1 MEARPCS
8 SSSAEHRCS
17 RVPAMT
23 HDRPLAGR
31 SVVVTRAAE
40 QAGPFVTS
48 LRNLGAAVVE
58 VPVIR
63 IAAPDDGGASL
74 LSSVRDLASYDWV
87 VLTSPNAAER
97 FLRAV
102 DESAIGHADLKIACV
117 GPGTA
122 SVVRDGGRSV
132 ALVADRAVGE
142 GLVESFPL
150 GSGRVLLPCAA
161 VARSVVPDG
170 LRARGWTVD
179 EVVAYRTEP
188 IPADPVRR
196 SAVGEADAIAFTS
209 SSTVRAFVSSL
220 GTDALPPIVVSIGP
234 ETTATLIEHG
244 VRPFRTADP
253 HTLDGLLRALV
264 ESLK

>member
-1 MEARPCS
+1 
-8 SSSAEHRCS
+8 
-17 RVPAMT
+17 MT
-23 HDRPLAGR
+23 DDRPLAGR

-48 LRNLGAAVVE
+48 LRDLGAAVVE

-63 IAAPDDGGASL
+63 IVPPDDGGAAL
-74 LSSVRDLASYDWV
+74 LARVRDLASYEWV

-97 FLRAV
+97 FFRAV
-102 DESAIGHADLKIACV
+102 DESSTGQPDLKIACV

-122 SVVRDGGRSV
+122 AVVGDVGRTV
-132 ALVADRAVGE
+132 ELVADSAVGE

-150 GSGRVLLPCAA
+150 GSGRVLAPRAA

-170 LRARGWTVD
+170 LRAKGWTVD

-188 IPADPVRR
+188 VPLD
-196 SAVGEADAIAFTS
+196 SAVRVAVGDADAIAFTS
-209 SSTVRAFVSSL
+209 SSTVRAFVTSL
-220 GTDALPPIVVSIGP
+220 GTDAMPPIVVSIGP

-244 VRPFRTADP
+244 IRPFRTADP
-253 HTLDGLLRALV
+253 HTLDGLRRALV
-264 ESLK
+264 ESLS

>member
-1 MEARPCS
+1 
-8 SSSAEHRCS
+8 
-17 RVPAMT
+17 MT
-23 HDRPLAGR
+23 RDRPLAGR

-40 QAGPFVTS
+40 QAGPFVAS
-48 LRNLGAAVVE
+48 LRNLGAVVVE

-63 IAAPDDGGASL
+63 IAAPDDGGAAL
-74 LSSVRDLASYDWV
+74 LSRVRDLASYDWV

-97 FLRAV
+97 FFQAV
-102 DESAIGHADLKIACV
+102 DESAIGQPDLKIACV

-122 SVVRDGGRSV
+122 TVVSDVGRTV
-132 ALVADRAVGE
+132 ELVADRAVGE

-150 GSGRVLLPCAA
+150 GSGRVLAPRAA
-161 VARSVVPDG
+161 SARSVVPDG

-179 EVVAYRTEP
+179 EVAAYRTEP
-188 IPADPVRR
+188 VPLDSAVRV
-196 SAVGEADAIAFTS
+196 AVGEADAIAFTS

-220 GTDALPPIVVSIGP
+220 GTDAMPPIVVSIGP

-264 ESLK
+264 ESLS

>member
-1 MEARPCS
+1 
-8 SSSAEHRCS
+8 
-17 RVPAMT
+17 MT
-23 HDRPLAGR
+23 RDRPLAGR

-40 QAGPFVTS
+40 QAGPFVAS
-48 LRNLGAAVVE
+48 LRNLGAVVVE

-63 IAAPDDGGASL
+63 IAAPEDGGAA
-74 LSSVRDLASYDWV
+74 LSARVRDLASYDWV

-97 FLRAV
+97 FFRAV
-102 DESAIGHADLKIACV
+102 DESAIGQPDLKIACV

-122 SVVRDGGRSV
+122 TVVSDVGRTV
-132 ALVADRAVGE
+132 ELVADRAVGE

-150 GSGRVLLPCAA
+150 GSGRVLAPRAA
-161 VARSVVPDG
+161 IARSVVPDG

-188 IPADPVRR
+188 VPLDSAVRV
-196 SAVGEADAIAFTS
+196 AVGEADAIAFTS

-220 GTDALPPIVVSIGP
+220 GTDAMPPIVVSIGP

-244 VRPFRTADP
+244 IRPFRTADP

-264 ESLK
+264 ESLS

>member
-1 MEARPCS
+1 
-8 SSSAEHRCS
+8 
-17 RVPAMT
+17 MT
-23 HDRPLAGR
+23 RDRPLAGR

-48 LRNLGAAVVE
+48 LRDLGAAVVE

-63 IAAPDDGGASL
+63 IVPPDDGGAAL
-74 LSSVRDLASYDWV
+74 LSRVGDLAAYDWV

-97 FLRAV
+97 FVRAV
-102 DESAIGHADLKIACV
+102 DESVIGSPDVKIACV

-122 SVVRDGGRSV
+122 TVISDSGQSVG
-132 ALVADRAVGE
+132 LVADRAVGE

-150 GSGRVLLPCAA
+150 GPGRVLLPRAA

-170 LRARGWTVD
+170 LRARGWSVD

-188 IPADPVRR
+188 VPLDPRVRA
-196 SAVGEADAIAFTS
+196 AVGEADAIAFTS
-209 SSTVRAFVSSL
+209 SSTVRAFVTSL
-220 GTDALPPIVVSIGP
+220 GTGALPPLVVSIGP

-244 VRPFRTADP
+244 VRPFRTADS

-264 ESLK
+264 ESLG

>member
-1 MEARPCS
+1 
-8 SSSAEHRCS
+8 
-17 RVPAMT
+17 MT
-23 HDRPLAGR
+23 LDRPLAGR

-48 LRNLGAAVVE
+48 LRDLGAAVVE

-63 IAAPDDGGASL
+63 IVPPDDGGAAL
-74 LSSVRDLASYDWV
+74 LSRVGDLASYDWV

-102 DESAIGHADLKIACV
+102 DESVIGSPDVKIACV

-122 SVVRDGGRSV
+122 TVVREAGRHV

-142 GLVESFPL
+142 GLVESFPF
-150 GSGRVLLPCAA
+150 GSGRVLVPRAA

-170 LRARGWTVD
+170 LRARGWTVN

-188 IPADPVRR
+188 VPLDPAVRV
-196 SAVGEADAIAFTS
+196 AVRDADAIAFTS
-209 SSTVRAFVSSL
+209 SSTVRAFVTSL
-220 GTDALPPIVVSIGP
+220 GPDALPPIVVSIGP

-253 HTLDGLLRALV
+253 HTLDGLLAALI
-264 ESLK
+264 ESVR